1 MHVRFWGTRG
11 SVPKPGP
18 MTVRYG
24 GNTSCVEV
32 VTADGSRLVLD
43 CGTGAHGLGQ
53 ALVNSAQQPIRGHM
67 LIGHTHWDHIQG
79 FPFFSPLFTVG
90 NEWDVY
96 APLGL
101 GQHLE
106 KTLAGQ
112 MQHTY
117 FPVSLQQLGAT
128 IRFHDLVEGSFHAGG
143 VRVTTRYL
151 NHPAMTLGYRLE
163 ADGGTLVYATDHE
176 PHSPEQAGGVEDV
189 SQIAVGQGPIH
200 QEDRRHAEFLAGAD
214 VLIHDAQYTA
224 AEYPSKI
231 GWGHSTV
238 EYVIDVALAA
248 KVGTLYLFHHDPG
261 RTDDQM
267 DALVEACRQRV
278 ARSGLPLQVHAAAEG
293 GTFEVGRRDGVQTR
307 KSAERRVLATH
318 HALASKSI
326 IIALD
331 NPAERAVVSE
341 ALGSEGFTVVKPE
354 AGRTLLEQ
362 MEALQPALVL
372 MDETY
377 RDGDLTAPAIVRV
390 LREASDALL
399 KDLPVVMVRHCDLEP
414 GEGSG
419 TGERE
424 GFDPGASDVLTA
436 PFTVQYIRARARAW
450 LLRTQMRWLA
460 APPPPNEPARLDA
473 LRKLQILDTPPDER
487 FDRIT
492 RLAAQVL
499 DVPYAAIGLM
509 DAHREWYKSRHG
521 LSLAEIP
528 RDSSLCAYAILEKGA
543 FSVDDMYDDNR
554 FADMPGVTDAPHMR
568 FYAGVS
574 LKEPGGH
581 PVGALCVMDTRPRR
595 LNPEELQSL
604 KDLAALAQDALVL
617 LAPAQ

>member
-1 MHVRFWGTRG
+1 MRVRFWGTRG

-18 MTVRYG
+18 LTVRYG

-32 VTADGSRLVLD
+32 MAAGGTRLVLD

-53 ALVNSAQQPIRGHM
+53 TLVNAKEQPIRGHM

-79 FPFFSPLFTVG
+79 FPFFSPLFTQG

-128 IRFHDLVEGSFHAGG
+128 IRFHDLVEGNFQAGAF
-143 VRVTTRYL
+143 RVTSRYL

-163 ADGGTLVYATDHE
+163 VDGGTLVYATDHE
-176 PHSPEQAGGVEDV
+176 PHSPEHAGGGHIDR
-189 SQIAVGQGPIH
+189 H
-200 QEDRRHAEFLAGAD
+200 QEDRRHAEFISGAD

-224 AEYPSKI
+224 EEYPAKM

-238 EYVIDVALAA
+238 EYVVDVALAA
-248 KVGTLYLFHHDPG
+248 KVRTLYLFHHDPS
-261 RTDDQM
+261 RTDDQL

-278 ARSGLPLQVHAAAEG
+278 ARSGQPLEVHAAAEG
-293 GTFEVGRRDGVQTR
+293 TSFEVGRSEKPPGR
-307 KSAERRVLATH
+307 KSAELKNLASH
-318 HALASKSI
+318 QALASKTI
-326 IIALD
+326 VIALGD
-331 NPAERAVVSE
+331 PAEDAIVGQ
-341 ALGSEGFTVVKPE
+341 ALESEGFTLVRPE
-354 AGRTLLEQ
+354 AGGSLLEQ
-362 MEALQPALVL
+362 IASLRPALVL
-372 MDETY
+372 LDEAY
-377 RDGDLTAPAIVRV
+377 REGEHAALTMVMA
-390 LREASDALL
+390 LRAHPDALL
-399 KDLPVVMVRHCDLEP
+399 RDLPVVMVRH
-414 GEGSG
+414 GGAG
-419 TGERE
+419 TPEDFRA
-424 GFDPGASDVLTA
+424 GASDVLTA
-436 PFTVQYIRARARAW
+436 PFSTPYVRARARAW
-450 LLRTQMRWLA
+450 LMRTQTRWLA
-460 APPPPNEPARLDA
+460 APPPPDELARLDA
-473 LRKLQILDTPPDER
+473 LRRMKILDTPPDER

-492 RLAAQVL
+492 RLAAQAL

-509 DAHREWYKSRHG
+509 DAHREWFKSRHG
-521 LSLAEIP
+521 FPLAEVP
-528 RDSSLCAYAILEKGA
+528 RDTSLCAYTILEKSA
-543 FSVDDMYDDNR
+543 FSVDDMFEDHR
-554 FADMPGVTDAPHMR
+554 FADMPTVSDAPHMR

-595 LNPEELQSL
+595 LNTEELQSL
-604 KDLAALAQDALVL
+604 QDLAALAQEALRR
-617 LAPAQ
+617 

>member
-1 MHVRFWGTRG
+1 MRVRFWGTRG

-18 MTVRYG
+18 TTVRYG

-32 VTADGSRLVLD
+32 VAGDGTRLVLD

-53 ALVNSAQQPIRGHM
+53 SLVSAQQQPIRGHM

-79 FPFFSPLFTVG
+79 FPFFSPLFTQG

-128 IRFHDLVEGSFHAGG
+128 IRFHDLVEGTFQAGG
-143 VRVTTRYL
+143 VRATTRYL

-176 PHSPEQAGGVEDV
+176 PHSPEHASGGGD
-189 SQIAVGQGPIH
+189 IDGHP
-200 QEDRRHAEFLAGAD
+200 EDRRHAEFIAGAD

-224 AEYPSKI
+224 AEYPAKL

-248 KVGTLYLFHHDPG
+248 KVRTLYLFHHDPS
-261 RTDDQM
+261 RTDDQL
-267 DALVEACRQRV
+267 DALVEQCRQRV
-278 ARSGLPLQVHAAAEG
+278 AKAGAKLEIHAAAEG
-293 GTFEVGRRDGVQTR
+293 SSFEVGKSDKPLKRTTSER
-307 KSAERRVLATH
+307 KALATQY
-318 HALASKSI
+318 ALASKSI
-326 IIALD
+326 VLALS
-331 NPAERAVVSE
+331 NPVEDATVTE
-341 ALGSEGFTVVKPE
+341 ALGGEGFTLVRAEP
-354 AGRTLLEQ
+354 GHSLLELL
-362 MEALQPALVL
+362 EKIQPALVL
-372 MDETY
+372 LDEGY
-377 RDGDLTAPAIVRV
+377 RDGDRPAAAVV
-390 LREASDALL
+390 SALRASSDPLL
-399 KDLPVVMVRHCDLEP
+399 RDVPVVMVGRGSTTGLED
-414 GEGSG
+414 
-419 TGERE
+419 
-424 GFDPGASDVLTA
+424 FQAGATDVLTA
-436 PFTVQYIRARARAW
+436 PFTVPYVRARARAW

-460 APPPPNEPARLDA
+460 APPPPDEPARLDA
-473 LRKLQILDTPPDER
+473 LRKLQLLDTPPDER

-499 DVPYAAIGLM
+499 DAPYAAIGLM
-509 DAHREWYKSRHG
+509 DAHREWFKSRHG
-521 LSLAEIP
+521 LSLAEVP
-528 RDSSLCAYAILEKGA
+528 RDVSLCAYAILEKGA
-543 FSVDDMYDDNR
+543 FSVDDLFEDHR
-554 FADMPGVTDAPHMR
+554 FADMPTVADPPHMR

-604 KDLAALAQDALVL
+604 QDLAALAQDVL
-617 LAPAQ
+617 KIPAR